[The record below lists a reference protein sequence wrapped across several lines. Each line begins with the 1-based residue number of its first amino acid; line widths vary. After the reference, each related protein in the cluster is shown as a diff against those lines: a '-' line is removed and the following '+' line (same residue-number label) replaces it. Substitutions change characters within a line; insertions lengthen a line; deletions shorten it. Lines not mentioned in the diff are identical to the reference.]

1 MTPSRAVFD
10 ASVVVRAVV
19 DRSPAAV
26 DWVRRAEAGEVE
38 AVVPDLVFAECAH
51 ALLRYVRGLAVEP
64 RIALEKIEVVTAL
77 RLDVRP
83 LRPLVGAAFAVAVQ
97 RRLSLY
103 DGCYLAL
110 AEAEQ
115 AVLVTAD
122 RRLAAAATRAELVA

>member
-1 MTPSRAVFD
+1 VTPSRAVFD